1 MAKTIQS
8 KLILTLALGL
18 TGATLAHYAGL
29 PAAALMGSAL
39 VVSVASL
46 FRLTCSV
53 PAGFRAV
60 AFSIIGSSLGSSL
73 TRDFVSQAVHW
84 PISLFILTI
93 CVVTIMTVCSLVLT
107 SRFKLSSDT
116 ALLATSPGALAYSLS
131 LAVEGIGD
139 IRSIVVI
146 QSVRMLLI
154 IAFLP
159 LLLDYFSDGAAGAS
173 AGLAAEH
180 MTVAG
185 FVILFLSTLALGRL
199 LERFRVP
206 ASYLLVGTVL
216 SGTAHLLGLVAGR
229 PASAILFVGFT
240 ITGTLVGAR
249 FSTISPLELKRLLK
263 ASLLVVCLSTSI
275 AAVFA
280 FLAAL
285 LLSMSYGQVFVAFA
299 PGGVEAMA
307 AMALALH
314 YDPAFVA
321 VHHLYRILLLIAL
334 LPLFLKFVK
343 KQKKT
348 GIE

>member
-1 MAKTIQS
+1 MPKARGV
-8 KLILTLALGL
+8 KLILTLGIGSA
-18 TGATLAHYAGL
+18 GAALAHYAGL
-29 PAAALMGSAL
+29 PAAALIGSAL
-39 VVSVASL
+39 AVSLASL
-46 FRLTCSV
+46 FRLTCTV

-73 TRDFVSQAVHW
+73 TRDFVSQVIHW

-93 CVVTIMTVCSLVLT
+93 CVVTILTVCSWVLT
-107 SRFKLSSDT
+107 SKFNLSSDT

-131 LAVEGIGD
+131 LAAGGIGD

-146 QSVRMLLI
+146 QSVRVLLI

-159 LLLDYFSDGAAGAS
+159 LVLDYFSGSIEHTA
-173 AGLAAEH
+173 AGLAAEP
-180 MTVAG
+180 MTMAG
-185 FVILFLSTLALGRL
+185 FLILFLSTLGLGRL
-199 LERFRVP
+199 LERVRVP

-216 SGTAHLLGLVAGR
+216 SGTAHLLGLVSGR
-229 PASAILFVGFT
+229 PSSVILFICFT

-249 FSTISPLELKRLLK
+249 FSAISVLDLKKMLK

-275 AAVFA
+275 AALFA
-280 FLAAL
+280 FLASW

-321 VHHLYRILLLIAL
+321 VHHLYRILLLFAL
-334 LPLFLKFVK
+334 LPLLLMFVG
-343 KQKKT
+343 KQQKT